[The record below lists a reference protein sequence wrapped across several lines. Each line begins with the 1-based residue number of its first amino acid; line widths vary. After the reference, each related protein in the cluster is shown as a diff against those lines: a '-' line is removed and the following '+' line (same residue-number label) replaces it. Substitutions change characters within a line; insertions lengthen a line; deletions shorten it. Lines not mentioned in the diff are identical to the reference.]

1 MKKIIHIINSINR
14 GGAENQMV
22 SFINNYKD
30 SEHFIITFLNSNELK
45 EDLINKK
52 IVINSLDLNNGLINK
67 FLFPIKLFKIIKK
80 INPDYI
86 FCWMYLSSF
95 ISFYFK
101 FFSNSYL
108 FWLIRH
114 GSPYYPF
121 VSRKNVIINY
131 FLASLS
137 SIVPKKI
144 IYCSEYSLK
153 QHFKFGYTQ
162 RNSYVIHNGYEANKF
177 YIDKKIKFK
186 FKKENLIDDD
196 FFLIGYLARY
206 HKIKNHELL
215 FKSLYFLSKK
225 YPNFRFKLL
234 LAGRGINYNNI
245 KLTETL
251 KEYSLDKHC
260 FLFDKISDSANFF
273 NKIDLH
279 VSTSINESFPNVV
292 CESFLCG
299 IESIIGDVGAAKEIL
314 VNKEIILENMNPEYL
329 ADRIYEYHSI
339 FNRIKDK
346 EEYSF
351 NLRRSTIKKFN
362 INNFCNQFKELL
374 K

>member
-22 SFINNYKD
+22 NFINNYKD

-137 SIVPKKI
+137 SIV
-144 IYCSEYSLK
+144 
-153 QHFKFGYTQ
+153 Q
-162 RNSYVIHNGYEANKF
+162 
-177 YIDKKIKFK
+177 
-186 FKKENLIDDD
+186 
-196 FFLIGYLARY
+196 
-206 HKIKNHELL
+206 KNNLL
-215 FKSLYFLSKK
+215 F
-225 YPNFRFKLL
+225 
-234 LAGRGINYNNI
+234 
-245 KLTETL
+245 
-251 KEYSLDKHC
+251 
-260 FLFDKISDSANFF
+260 
-273 NKIDLH
+273 
-279 VSTSINESFPNVV
+279 
-292 CESFLCG
+292 
-299 IESIIGDVGAAKEIL
+299 
-314 VNKEIILENMNPEYL
+314 
-329 ADRIYEYHSI
+329 RI
-339 FNRIKDK
+339 
-346 EEYSF
+346 
-351 NLRRSTIKKFN
+351 
-362 INNFCNQFKELL
+362 
-374 K
+374 